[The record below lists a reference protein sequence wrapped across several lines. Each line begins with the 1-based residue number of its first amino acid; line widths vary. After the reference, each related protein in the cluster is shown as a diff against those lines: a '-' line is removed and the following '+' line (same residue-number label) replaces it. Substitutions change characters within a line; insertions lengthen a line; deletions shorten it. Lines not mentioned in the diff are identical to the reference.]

1 MAAMLSFKDV
11 FMTSSQKEVDSAGSK
26 NDHLTNVDKC
36 CHSMTPDGLF
46 FLVKIYDWE
55 KKLRRR
61 HLGGKKKRRKLKAK
75 VEEYLSMC
83 VRKFSFYITI
93 SASMFVWSLIDT

>member
-1 MAAMLSFKDV
+1 MLSFKDV
-11 FMTSSQKEVDSAGSK
+11 FMTSSQKEVDSTGSK

-61 HLGGKKKRRKLKAK
+61 LLSGKKKKAQIKKHNRKNTLENYK
-75 VEEYLSMC
+75 C
-83 VRKFSFYITI
+83 VQNKTLRS
-93 SASMFVWSLIDT
+93 

>member
-1 MAAMLSFKDV
+1 
-11 FMTSSQKEVDSAGSK
+11 MTSSQKEVDSAGSK

-61 HLGGKKKRRKLKAK
+61 HLGGKKKKAQIKNQSRRVL
-75 VEEYLSMC
+75 EYVC
-83 VRKFSFYITI
+83 QEI
-93 SASMFVWSLIDT
+93 